1 MKKITLEVCCG
12 SVDDV
17 VEAKLGGADRIE
29 LNSNMFHGG
38 LTPSIGS
45 LITAKKLTGMEMMCM
60 VRPREGGF
68 DYTEAEFLTM
78 LEDARRLLEAG
89 ADGIVFG
96 FLKEDGTLNIE
107 RCKAMMEIIG
117 DKQSVFHRAIDV
129 VPNWRSAIDQL
140 CDLGVTRILTSGQN
154 PSVYYGRSTVR
165 DMISY
170 AHGRIE
176 ILPGAGINEVNAQQV
191 IDETGCDQI
200 HIAIHKQC
208 TDSSTRC
215 NPSIYYGGMLF
226 PPEDKY
232 AMIDRE
238 GVAAIAKLR

>member
-1 MKKITLEVCCG
+1 MKKITLEICCG

-17 VEAKLGGADRIE
+17 IEAKLGGADRIE

-45 LITAKKLTGMEMMCM
+45 LITAKKMTGMEMMCM

-78 LEDARRLLEAG
+78 LEDARRLIEAG

-96 FLKEDGTLNIE
+96 FLKEDGTLNLE
-107 RCKAMMEIIG
+107 RCKAMMEVIG

-154 PSVYYGRSTVR
+154 PSVYYGICQHQSAKPPPNQRPYCRALAEHRDDPPWSSDRSDTGRR
-165 DMISY
+165 DS
-170 AHGRIE
+170 R
-176 ILPGAGINEVNAQQV
+176 L
-191 IDETGCDQI
+191 
-200 HIAIHKQC
+200 
-208 TDSSTRC
+208 
-215 NPSIYYGGMLF
+215 
-226 PPEDKY
+226 
-232 AMIDRE
+232 
-238 GVAAIAKLR
+238 